1 MKPKWEEEMKKGWG
15 GNLSTKN
22 NKKDKRK
29 RAGLLEIQNKIAEI
43 NPNISINTI
52 NILGSPTL

>member
-1 MKPKWEEEMKKGWG
+1 MKKGWG